1 MLHAQLVHHLLAL
14 EHGLQVNPLALHLF
28 AQLTELQLLLYEL
41 KKPSGEVIEQVDDL
55 ARQSHRAAAIARKQ
69 L

>member
-1 MLHAQLVHHLLAL
+1 MLHALLVHHLLAL
-14 EHGLQVNPLALHLF
+14 EHGLQVSPLALHLF
-28 AQLTELQLLLYEL
+28 AQLNEPQLLLYEL
-41 KKPSGEVIEQVDDL
+41 KKLSGEVIEQVDDL